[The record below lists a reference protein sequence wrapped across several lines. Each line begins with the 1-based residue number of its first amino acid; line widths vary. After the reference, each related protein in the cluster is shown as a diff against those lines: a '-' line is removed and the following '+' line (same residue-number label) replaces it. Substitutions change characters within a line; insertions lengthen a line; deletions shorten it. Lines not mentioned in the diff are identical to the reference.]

1 MGSDMALM
9 RLVEPGCQV
18 GRPIGLAT
26 LAGVDA
32 QPALQHVR
40 IDGLREVA
48 VEVGRALRDVAGIGI
63 PARQRRERRRFGREA
78 FAQLAAL
85 GAYARER
92 LAEASAGLPLQVTG
106 AGSLFKITATP
117 RRLREIAS
125 ESFHREE
132 IDADTYR
139 ELSTELPLQTV
150 DRNGNILDLSTLTD
164 DSDFDYAEYYRTQ
177 QSLAEMIGDMDMADS
192 YAKVLDFFAK
202 TT

>member
-1 MGSDMALM
+1 M
-9 RLVEPGCQV
+9 EIFPIQ
-18 GRPIGLAT
+18 PIG
-26 LAGVDA
+26 VSS
-32 QPALQHVR
+32 
-40 IDGLREVA
+40 LRVKETTPQS
-48 VEVGRALRDVAGIGI
+48 DV
-63 PARQRRERRRFGREA
+63 
-78 FAQLAAL
+78 
-85 GAYARER
+85 R
-92 LAEASAGLPLQVTG
+92 LADLSPKVEITKEAEIFEEALSVFA
-106 AGSLFKITATP
+106 SMTP

-125 ESFHREE
+125 ESFQRDE

>member
-1 MGSDMALM
+1 MEIFPIQPVGVSSLRVKETTPQSDVRLTDLSPKVEISKEAEIFEEALS
-9 RLVEPGCQV
+9 V
-18 GRPIGLAT
+18 
-26 LAGVDA
+26 
-32 QPALQHVR
+32 
-40 IDGLREVA
+40 
-48 VEVGRALRDVAGIGI
+48 
-63 PARQRRERRRFGREA
+63 
-78 FAQLAAL
+78 FA
-85 GAYARER
+85 
-92 LAEASAGLPLQVTG
+92 SM
-106 AGSLFKITATP
+106 TP

-125 ESFHREE
+125 ESFQRDE